1 MSNLID
7 GQPTEGRA
15 GRVSERKPINTGRNL
30 PVAIAVGVGLGAL
43 ALITLLTVKVS
54 FLVLVAVIVAIA
66 VGELQHVLAKRQIRL
81 PLIPVA
87 VGGLLL
93 FTLAYWEGTR
103 AILAVLGLS
112 CIAVLA
118 WRLPGGTDG
127 YLRDVTAGI
136 FALIYLPVMASFV
149 ALMLAQPHGAH
160 RALLFVILAVCS
172 DTGGYF
178 SGILFGRHLM
188 APAIS
193 PKKTWE
199 GLAGAAVLCLAAGAL
214 GMTYLLPGSPW
225 SGLALGAA
233 AVAFATL
240 GDLVESMIKRD
251 LDTKDMGSILPG
263 HGGVLDRIDAMLI
276 IAPVTWLLMT
286 VFLSLCG
293 EWGSAAAP
301 RAAAAGA
308 LS

>member
-7 GQPTEGRA
+7 GQPAEGRA

-30 PVAIAVGVGLGAL
+30 PVAIAVGLGLGTL
-43 ALITLLTVKVS
+43 VLVTLLTVKVT
-54 FLVLVAVIVAIA
+54 FLVLVAVIVATAI
-66 VGELQHVLAKRQIRL
+66 GEFHHVLSTRQIRL
-81 PLIPVA
+81 PLTPVA
-87 VGGLLL
+87 VGGALM
-93 FTLAYWEGTR
+93 FALAYWQGTR
-103 AILAVLGLS
+103 AFLAVLGVS
-112 CIAVLA
+112 FIAVLA
-118 WRLPGGTDG
+118 WRLPGGTEG

-136 FALIYLPVMASFV
+136 FALIYLPTMASFV

-188 APAIS
+188 APGIS

-199 GLAGAAVLCLAAGAL
+199 GLAGSAAACLAAGAL
-214 GMTYLLPGSPW
+214 GMTYLLPGTPW

-233 AVAFATL
+233 AVTFATL

-286 VFLSLCG
+286 VFLS
-293 EWGSAAAP
+293 
-301 RAAAAGA
+301 
-308 LS
+308 